1 MWLLHLLPTS
11 MLEYIVN
18 SILFIGITLTILS
31 FVFLSPM
38 LRMLPAI
45 AGYYKVLQI
54 ISLVILC
61 AGIYA
66 KGGYTTEK
74 IWRDKVEEVEKKL
87 KIAEAKSGEVKVVIQ
102 EKVVYKNK
110 VVREKA
116 EEIIRFVDREVVK
129 KEEVVKF
136 LEVCPIP
143 IDIIKLHNEAT
154 KINLLVQEAQK
165 GKK

>member
-38 LRMLPAI
+38 LRMIPAI

-61 AGIYA
+61 AGIYV

-116 EEIIRFVDREVVK
+116 EEIIRFVDREVIK

-143 IDIIKLHNEAT
+143 VDIIKLHNEAT

>member
-38 LRMLPAI
+38 LRMIPAI

-61 AGIYA
+61 AGIYV